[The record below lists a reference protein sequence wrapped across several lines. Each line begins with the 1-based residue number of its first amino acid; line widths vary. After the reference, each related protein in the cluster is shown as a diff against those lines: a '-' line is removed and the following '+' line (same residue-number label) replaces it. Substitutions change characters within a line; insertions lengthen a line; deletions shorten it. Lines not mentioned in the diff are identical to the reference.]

1 MSPDIDRTLAAD
13 IESIVA
19 RALAEDIGS
28 GDLTADLI
36 PAAQRSSAR
45 VIARNLTVLCGT
57 PWFDETFRQLDEQV
71 VIRWYCDE
79 GSTIEAGQCV
89 CSLEGSARALLSGE
103 RTGLNFLQTLSGT
116 AAVARRYAAAIAETA
131 ATILD
136 TRKTIPGLRLAQ
148 KHAVRIGGAS
158 NHRIGLYDAVLIKE
172 NHIAAAGSI
181 EAAVAR
187 AAATVPAGTMLEVE
201 VETLDELEQALR
213 TAATRI
219 MLDNFDL
226 EAMRQAVERRNSVAE
241 HIELE
246 ASGGITFENVRSI
259 AATGVDVISVGAM
272 TKDLAAAD
280 FSMRFD

>member
-1 MSPDIDRTLAAD
+1 
-13 IESIVA
+13 
-19 RALAEDIGS
+19 
-28 GDLTADLI
+28 
-36 PAAQRSSAR
+36 
-45 VIARNLTVLCGT
+45 
-57 PWFDETFRQLDEQV
+57 V
-71 VIRWYCDE
+71 VIRWHCDE
-79 GSTIEAGQCV
+79 GSAIEAGQCV

-116 AAVARRYAAAIAETA
+116 AAVARRYAAAIAQTN

-148 KHAVRIGGAS
+148 KHAVRVGGAS

-181 EAAVAR
+181 EAAVTR
-187 AAATVPAGTMLEVE
+187 AAATVPPGTMLEVE
-201 VETLDELEQALR
+201 VETLDELDQALR
-213 TAATRI
+213 TAATRV

-226 EAMRQAVERRNSVAE
+226 DTMRRAVARRNAVAE

-259 AATGVDVISVGAM
+259 AETGVDVISVGAM